1 MNTYQCP
8 HCPYQKDLWSVK
20 RHMSRK
26 HMNNQAGSG
35 ALEREQVT
43 AAHMQE
49 ASAHQQNVAISD
61 KIENLRQ
68 LQVAYQNVLT
78 RNKQLEAEK
87 AEIEKWR
94 NEKIDFEVQR
104 EKEIVKLKSHLER
117 SHILIREI
125 STVNRQLHAKL
136 QLSEC

>member
-1 MNTYQCP
+1 M
-8 HCPYQKDLWSVK
+8 
-20 RHMSRK
+20 
-26 HMNNQAGSG
+26 
-35 ALEREQVT
+35 
-43 AAHMQE
+43 
-49 ASAHQQNVAISD
+49 
-61 KIENLRQ
+61 
-68 LQVAYQNVLT
+68 LT

>member
-26 HMNNQAGSG
+26 HMTNQAGSG
-35 ALEREQVT
+35 ALEREHVT
-43 AAHMQE
+43 SAHMQE
-49 ASAHQQNVAISD
+49 VSAHQQNLAIPD

-68 LQVAYQNVLT
+68 LQEAYQNVLM

-87 AEIEKWR
+87 AELIKWG
-94 NEKIDFEVQR
+94 NEKVAFEEQR
-104 EKEIVKLKSHLER
+104 QKELVKLQTHLER
-117 SHILIREI
+117 SHILNREI
-125 STVNRQLHAKL
+125 STAYRQLHAKS
-136 QLSEC
+136 QLCEC